1 MKNFLPLL
9 VLVSWF
15 SYSSPAQAILVQ
27 SAKVNP
33 QGVASVGGFG
43 QLYFD
48 PSEFMAHAQLVYGVG
63 NNYQMEAR
71 VALGGL
77 DTYVGGFAKN
87 QIMTSSMMSF
97 AVWGGLHSQGN
108 AFIDL
113 APILSF
119 DFGAIELYLGPAL
132 ELSLGDADT
141 GLTFN
146 PGLNFGTSANV
157 SVYAELAMKISNTPT
172 SFIGGVR
179 YYF

>member
-1 MKNFLPLL
+1 MALL
-9 VLVSWF
+9 GSLILSQ
-15 SYSSPAQAILVQ
+15 PAQAILLQ

-33 QGVASVGGFG
+33 QGVASIGGYG

-48 PSEFMAHAQLVYGVG
+48 PSEFMAYAQLAYGVG
-63 NNYQMEAR
+63 NNFQVEGR
-71 VALGGL
+71 VGVGGL
-77 DTYVGGFAKN
+77 DTYVGGFIKN
-87 QIMTSSMMSF
+87 QIMTSSLMSF
-97 AVWGGLHSQGN
+97 SVWGGLHSQTN
-108 AFIDL
+108 AFIDV

-132 ELSLGDADT
+132 ALSLGDADT

-146 PGLNFGTSANV
+146 PGLNFGTSPNV